1 MSKEMRQHIDKF
13 NKFRISENLNISDVS
28 DSFLQPP
35 YTVGDLKR
43 FLNDLPDNMSV
54 IVMNDNETGVDSLKS
69 HYIKVFN
76 SKKLDLKSPTT
87 GEDYNVLLISV
98 DK

>member
-1 MSKEMRQHIDKF
+1 
-13 NKFRISENLNISDVS
+13 
-28 DSFLQPP
+28 
-35 YTVGDLKR
+35 
-43 FLNDLPDNMSV
+43 MSV